1 MYSFSYRVMIH
12 ESLLTKIPGG
22 SMENIFIKY
31 NLTVPPR
38 EAYKHIT
45 HYKVTTDWSGFH
57 RMQFG
62 VWRMGRRVWQPHPR
76 IIIGQ
81 RHTHDIL
88 NCHLSFGRE
97 TDVKP
102 LHKGKG
108 SICKNIGTVHA

>member
-1 MYSFSYRVMIH
+1 
-12 ESLLTKIPGG
+12 
-22 SMENIFIKY
+22 MENIFIKY

-88 NCHLSFGRE
+88 NCHLFLAEKQRLKRSIK
-97 TDVKP
+97 VKVQYVKILGQSMHELK
-102 LHKGKG
+102 LHFSNVLDIK
-108 SICKNIGTVHA
+108 